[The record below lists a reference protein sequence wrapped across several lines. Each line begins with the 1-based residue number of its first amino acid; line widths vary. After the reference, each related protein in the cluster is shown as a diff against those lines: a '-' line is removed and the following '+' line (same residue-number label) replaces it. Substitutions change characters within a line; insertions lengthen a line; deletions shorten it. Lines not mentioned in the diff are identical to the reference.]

1 MRVNL
6 LSCLWIPTAA
16 VKHCKHSFLP
26 NRCPEIH
33 LTSLF
38 WTDIQYGLKIK
49 HPALSLSPWVY
60 LDRPPFKL
68 PSPLNPIMN
77 IKAGHKANCQLERS
91 LKLSLTPHNNDI
103 HLKLW
108 QKTNNGINAGCL
120 GILFNRRIA
129 RGKITGTSQW
139 TAIFLLLS
147 CTNALKESANIKAGR
162 GKTSWSLWTIY
173 KHVLSVN
180 IDACQTV
187 GKEQCI
193 LVETLHWLLLFLH
206 RDDY

>member
-1 MRVNL
+1 MHVNL
-6 LSCLWIPTAA
+6 LSCLCIPTAA
-16 VKHCKHSFLP
+16 VRHCKHSFLP

-38 WTDIQYGLKIK
+38 WTDIWPEDKTSSTLSNSLS
-49 HPALSLSPWVY
+49 LSLSPWVY

-77 IKAGHKANCQLERS
+77 LKAGHKANCQLEKS

-139 TAIFLLLS
+139 TPIFLS
-147 CTNALKESANIKAGR
+147 PSFKHKHTW
-162 GKTSWSLWTIY
+162 GKL
-173 KHVLSVN
+173 
-180 IDACQTV
+180 
-187 GKEQCI
+187 
-193 LVETLHWLLLFLH
+193 
-206 RDDY
+206 

>member
-1 MRVNL
+1 MCHDKCVWICFHVCGFPQQPWSIVNTA
-6 LSCLWIPTAA
+6 SCQTAA
-16 VKHCKHSFLP
+16 QKS
-26 NRCPEIH
+26 ISH
-33 LTSLF
+33 LSSEQT
-38 WTDIQYGLKIK
+38 YGLKIK

-147 CTNALKESANIKAGR
+147 CTNTLEGSTNIKAGR
-162 GKTSWSLWTIY
+162 GKTSWTLWTEY
-173 KHVLSVN
+173 TNMFYQS
-180 IDACQTV
+180 
-187 GKEQCI
+187 
-193 LVETLHWLLLFLH
+193 TLMPVRQWAKNSASW
-206 RDDY
+206 